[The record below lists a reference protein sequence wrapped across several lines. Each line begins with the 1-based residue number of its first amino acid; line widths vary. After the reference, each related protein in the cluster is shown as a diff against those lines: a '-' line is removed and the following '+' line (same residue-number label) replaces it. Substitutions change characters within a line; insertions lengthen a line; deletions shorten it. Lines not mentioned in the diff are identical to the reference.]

1 MLRFE
6 ERPQDAIDPRG
17 IIAPGKSG
25 IWPRR

>member
-1 MLRFE
+1 MLRFQ
-6 ERPQDAIDPRG
+6 ERLTDAIDPRG